1 MADTR
6 AKSDEKGWVVF
17 SLLVIWLISY
27 FAVRGL
33 LESNPAMSSSTRLAL
48 SFLPTPIFAVFL
60 WRFIR
65 AIRGA
70 DELERRIQLESL
82 AVAFPLGLL
91 LLSTLGL
98 VQRAVTLNFEN
109 WSYNH
114 VWPMFIILYFIG
126 VIVARRRYT

>member
-1 MADTR
+1 MANARTAPDV
-6 AKSDEKGWVVF
+6 KGGPTLALSVAW
-17 SLLVIWLISY
+17 LVSY
-27 FAVRGL
+27 FAVRVW
-33 LESNPAMSSSTRLAL
+33 LESNQGMSSSTRLAM
-48 SFLPTPIFAVFL
+48 SFLPTPLFAVFL

-65 AIRGA
+65 GIRGA

-98 VQRAVTLNFEN
+98 VQRAVTLNFED

-114 VWPMFIILYFIG
+114 VWPMFVLFYFIG
-126 VIVARRRYT
+126 VAVARRRYT